1 MTGRMITLAAAVLL
15 MLAMVAGPAAA
26 DHDPTPEHSHVLL
39 LHVQETSEGLT
50 YRKCV
55 DLAGG
60 NPNDAHHHSV
70 HTGTAGFG
78 DPSRGITRAGHIAIP
93 LGLIMPGATC
103 DDLPPVLS

>member
-1 MTGRMITLAAAVLL
+1 MMRRTTTLVAAVLL
-15 MLAMVAGPAAA
+15 MLGMVAGPAAA
-26 DHDPTPEHSHVLL
+26 DHDPLPEHSHVLL
-39 LHVQETSEGLT
+39 LHVQETDEGLT

-78 DPSRGITRAGHIAIP
+78 DPARGITRAGHIAIP
-93 LGLIMPGATC
+93 LGLIWPGATC
-103 DDLPPVLS
+103 EDLPPVL